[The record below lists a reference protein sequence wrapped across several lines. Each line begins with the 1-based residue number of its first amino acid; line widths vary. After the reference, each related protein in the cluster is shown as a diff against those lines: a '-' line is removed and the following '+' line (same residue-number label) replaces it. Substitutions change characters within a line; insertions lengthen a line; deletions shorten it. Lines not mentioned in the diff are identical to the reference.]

1 MLTIKQGNVFEELKA
16 GDVFVHGCNAQ
27 AVMGSGIAKI
37 VKDKWPKAFQLYK
50 QEVLLGKLKIGQW
63 NSWWDMSKGI
73 VIVNL
78 ITQQEFGRDKAKTY
92 VDYNAVKKGLITVVA
107 DATQACRRIVFP
119 FIGGGLANGDRKILL
134 DIFHEVFDNADIEGV
149 LVIND

>member
-1 MLTIKQGNVFEELKA
+1 MLTIKQGDVFEELKA

-27 AVMGSGIAKI
+27 GAFGSGVAKI
-37 VKDKWPKAFQLYK
+37 VKDKWPKAYQLYK

-63 NSWWDMSKGI
+63 NAWWDTSKDI

-78 ITQQEFGRDKAKTY
+78 ITQQEFGRDNAKTY
-92 VDYNAVKKGLITVVA
+92 VDYNAVKNGLLTVVA
-107 DATQACRRIVFP
+107 DVTQACKRIVFP

-134 DIFHEVFDNADIEGV
+134 DIFHEVFDNAEIEGV

>member
-1 MLTIKQGNVFEELKA
+1 MLTIKHGDVFQELKQ
-16 GDVFVHGCNAQ
+16 GDVFVHGCNSK
-27 AVMGSGIAKI
+27 AVMGSGVAKI
-37 VKDKWPKAFQLYK
+37 VKDKWPKAYQLYK

-63 NSWWDMSKGI
+63 NAWWDTSKDI

-92 VDYNAVKKGLITVVA
+92 VDYNAVKNGLLSVVSEA
-107 DATQACRRIVFP
+107 GWPDGRIVFP
-119 FIGGGLANGDRKILL
+119 FIGGGLANGDREILL

-149 LVIND
+149 LVIN

>member
-1 MLTIKQGNVFEELKA
+1 MLTIKQGDVFEELKA

-27 AVMGSGIAKI
+27 GAFGSGTAKI

-50 QEVLLGKLKIGQW
+50 QEVMLGKLKIGQW
-63 NSWWDMSKGI
+63 NAWWDTSKDI

-92 VDYNAVKKGLITVVA
+92 VNYDAVKKGLITVVA
-107 DATQACRRIVFP
+107 DTTQACKRIVFP
-119 FIGGGLANGDRKILL
+119 FIGGGLANGDRQILL
-134 DIFHEVFDNADIEGV
+134 DIFHETFDNAEIEGV

>member
-1 MLTIKQGNVFEELKA
+1 MLTIKQGDVFEELKA

-27 AVMGSGIAKI
+27 GVMGSGIAKI
-37 VKDKWPKAFQLYK
+37 VKDKWPQAFQLYK

-63 NSWWDMSKGI
+63 NAWWDTSKDI

-92 VDYNAVKKGLITVVA
+92 VNYDAVKKGLITVVA
-107 DATQACRRIVFP
+107 DATQACKRIVFP

-134 DIFHEVFDNADIEGV
+134 DIFHEVFDNATIEGV

>member
-1 MLTIKQGNVFEELKA
+1 MLTIKQGDVFEELKA

-27 AVMGSGIAKI
+27 SVTGSGIAKI

-63 NSWWDMSKGI
+63 NAWWDTSKDI

-78 ITQQEFGRDKAKTY
+78 ITQQEFGRDKAKTS
-92 VDYNAVKKGLITVVA
+92 K
-107 DATQACRRIVFP
+107 VF
-119 FIGGGLANGDRKILL
+119 
-134 DIFHEVFDNADIEGV
+134 
-149 LVIND
+149 